1 MSQVKVIEWCPAE
14 YVTRVELALQA
25 ELLSNPAS
33 SEGLQL
39 SHWEDTGSQQSRI
52 PQVFIDLAAH

>member
-39 SHWEDTGSQQSRI
+39 SHL
-52 PQVFIDLAAH
+52 LAKTEQG